1 MEKTI
6 IQVVVGNMIKVM
18 KSGKPII
25 KYREAFNKIRHGDY
39 DNFIKIIDE
48 PIPTIVIYNSGVIK
62 NSYTSQEEDSDF
74 AGLLCSG
81 PSLIKF
87 HNECLTEY
95 GTIKDEDITD
105 EFFEKMVLFEL
116 SIRMHANNSK
126 LLKYDDVLEVAIDKL
141 SEFKK
146 LTNEEKELLHKGRV
160 FINGVKHNKLKFPS
174 WSEGNT
180 ILMEAYNVLV
190 KNQLTIL

>member
-25 KYREAFNKIRHGDY
+25 KHREAFNKIRHGDY

-95 GTIKDEDITD
+95 GTIKDDDITD
-105 EFFEKMVLFEL
+105 EIFEKMVLFEL

-141 SEFKK
+141 SEFKR
-146 LTNEEKELLHKGRV
+146 LTNEEKEVLHKGRI

-174 WSEGNT
+174 WSEGN
-180 ILMEAYNVLV
+180 INFVEAYNVLV
-190 KNQLTIL
+190 KNQLTIF